1 MTRGED
7 RALVARLDVRND
19 ARRAASVKTEVRE
32 FAEALRLSID
42 DEHEYRERI
51 TKPAPGI
58 ESLLELKRVL
68 QETLTQADRTATAL
82 NPYATA
88 GGRRSLHA
96 GALRSMKASS
106 ATE

>member
-42 DEHEYRERI
+42 EPDERRGVADAPLAHVVLI
-51 TKPAPGI
+51 PPQSASAPGGARAARWPRTI
-58 ESLLELKRVL
+58 E
-68 QETLTQADRTATAL
+68 T
-82 NPYATA
+82 
-88 GGRRSLHA
+88 
-96 GALRSMKASS
+96 MI
-106 ATE
+106 